1 MIYYLAQAYSN
12 NPTQAYHDAVY
23 WVNMLREKCKV
34 AVFSPILHTHHY
46 HLDSPE
52 ILAEFEDYV
61 AWDLAILEAMCV
73 EQPISNHFVDACLH
87 ATWCYE
93 DIKKEW
99 YQPKIVML
107 FAPTCFHNLLPMQE
121 AVSKKPITLIGN
133 WDSKGA
139 QRAYAFAKDH
149 HIRCLLLDPF
159 LAGKEVEI

>member
-61 AWDLAILEAMCV
+61 AWDLALLSAMCINLKDIC
-73 EQPISNHFVDACLH
+73 EL
-87 ATWCYE
+87 CY
-93 DIKKEW
+93 DPAFFCNTCKKTK
-99 YQPKIVML
+99 YQPNITLL

>member
-61 AWDLAILEAMCV
+61 AWDLALLSAMCINLKDIC
-73 EQPISNHFVDACLH
+73 EL
-87 ATWCYE
+87 CY
-93 DIKKEW
+93 DPAFFCNTCKKTK
-99 YQPKIVML
+99 YQPNITLL
-107 FAPTCFHNLLPMQE
+107 FAPTCFSFLAFKMLE
-121 AVSKKPITLIGN
+121 TKWA
-133 WDSKGA
+133 SKGA
-139 QRAYAFAKDH
+139 EREYEFAKEH
-149 HIRCLLLDPF
+149 HIRCLLLEPF
-159 LAGKEVEI
+159 LKGEEVEI